1 MFSLHLKSRGNYRSQ
16 GSLVSSSA
24 MSMKTTVGITCKA
37 MLHEHEESELRLERQ
52 KKIQVLLYI
61 SGGVTIC
68 ASITLGAEKG
78 GDQMSWE
85 ISNNCRDISSHAKG
99 RLNGSERKMAL
110 FVSGIFMGK
119 HAKIAFQQKAI
130 DAIQAGQGLRAGSLL
145 LAGWFFPTGECVM
158 FLGATP
164 GLARLV
170 WHCASDQSVKLRLG
184 TISQVSLGPLGFF
197 QISRLIMLT
206 SQG

>member
-1 MFSLHLKSRGNYRSQ
+1 
-16 GSLVSSSA
+16 

>member
-1 MFSLHLKSRGNYRSQ
+1 
-16 GSLVSSSA
+16 
-24 MSMKTTVGITCKA
+24 MKTTVGITCKA

-206 SQG
+206 SQGQGNEYFECRIGLPITDTTQS

>member
-52 KKIQVLLYI
+52 NKNRVLLFI

>member
-1 MFSLHLKSRGNYRSQ
+1 
-16 GSLVSSSA
+16 

-52 KKIQVLLYI
+52 KEIQVLLYI

-206 SQG
+206 SQGQGNEYFECRIGLPITDTTQS

>member
-52 KKIQVLLYI
+52 NKIQVLLYI

>member
-1 MFSLHLKSRGNYRSQ
+1 
-16 GSLVSSSA
+16 
-24 MSMKTTVGITCKA
+24 MKTTVGITCKA

-52 KKIQVLLYI
+52 KEIQVLLYI

-206 SQG
+206 SQGQGNEYFECRIGLPITDTTQS

>member
-52 KKIQVLLYI
+52 KEIQVLLYI

>member
-1 MFSLHLKSRGNYRSQ
+1 
-16 GSLVSSSA
+16 

-52 KKIQVLLYI
+52 NKNWVLLFI

-184 TISQVSLGPLGFF
+184 TISQVSLGLLGFF
-197 QISRLIMLT
+197 QISRLIMLI

>member
-99 RLNGSERKMAL
+99 RLNGGERKMAL